1 MHPLRKKMD
10 DDMVLR
16 GLALRT
22 RESYLGAV
30 TGLAK
35 HYHRAPDQ
43 ISEADVQQYL
53 LYLLRD
59 RKLAWS
65 SCNIVTHGLKFF
77 YHHTLKRPELD
88 FVIPSARQPQKL
100 PQILSREEVAALFAN
115 ARHVKHRAFLMTTYS
130 AGLRV
135 SEACTLKV
143 SDLDSQRMMIRVV
156 NGKGGKDRYT
166 LFSTR
171 LLKELRVYWAA
182 CRPAPYLFPASRTPD
197 APMSVIVGERIYY
210 AARDRAGIAKEGG
223 IHSLRH
229 AFATHLLEAGVDV
242 HTIQRLMGHGQ
253 LSTTMRYFH
262 LTREHLA
269 NTPSPLDLLERPTP
283 TPR

>member
-1 MHPLRKKMD
+1 MHPLRQKMNE
-10 DDMVLR
+10 DMVLR
-16 GLALRT
+16 GMAVRT
-22 RESYLGAV
+22 RESYIKAV
-30 TGLAK
+30 AGLAK
-35 HYHRAPDQ
+35 HYRRAPDQ
-43 ISEADVQQYL
+43 INEAEVQQYL
-53 LYLLRD
+53 LYLLTV

-100 PQILSREEVAALFAN
+100 PQILSREEVAALLAN
-115 ARHVKHRAFLMTTYS
+115 AHHIKHRAFLMTTYA

-135 SEACTLKV
+135 SEACALKV
-143 SDLDSQRMMIRVV
+143 SDLDSQRMMIRVA
-156 NGKGGKDRYT
+156 NGKGAKDRYT
-166 LFSTR
+166 LFSAR

-182 CRPAPYLFPASRTPD
+182 CRPALYLFPASRLP
-197 APMSVIVGERIYY
+197 AVPMSPKAAQRIYY

-229 AFATHLLEAGVDV
+229 AFATHLLEGGVDV
-242 HTIQRLMGHGQ
+242 HTIQRLMGHGH

-262 LTREHLA
+262 LAREHLA

-283 TPR
+283 TSR